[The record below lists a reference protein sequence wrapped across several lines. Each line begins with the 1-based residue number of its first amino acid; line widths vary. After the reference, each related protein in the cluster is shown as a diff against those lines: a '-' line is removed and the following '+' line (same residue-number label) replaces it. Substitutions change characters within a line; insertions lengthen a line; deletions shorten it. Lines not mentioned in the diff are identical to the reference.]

1 MTLSVATVFSSIN
14 ALTLSPALVALLLKP
29 SKGAQEAHADREQKE
44 AQTRTVR
51 GEEPVP
57 PPSGGEENENQEDSP
72 PEGGGTG
79 GEDSTS
85 PHRGGILGHVFR
97 PFNWVFDHATT
108 GYAWLVAKAIAL
120 WPVTLAVYG
129 VLAAAT
135 YFAITTTPTGFLPEE
150 DQGYFFINV
159 QLPEA
164 SKLDRTDDVLRR
176 VETLILDS
184 PGVEST
190 IAVAGFSLL
199 AGVNAPNAALC
210 VVIMKDWPERPDW
223 PVGKLVETLGPVL
236 GGIPDATVFAFN
248 PPAIRGLG
256 QAGGFE
262 MQIRDESDLG
272 LDVLAQATQAFLAAA
287 SADPQ
292 IGRALTTFNAQSP
305 QEKIVID
312 REQHLKL
319 GIPPEVVNDT
329 LSTMLGGAYV
339 NDFNYFGRVYRVY
352 AQADTQYRQTE
363 SDLLN
368 LQVRNEQG
376 SMTPL
381 DSFVTIEPIV
391 GPQNVVRY
399 NLATSATVNGSGAP
413 GVSSG
418 EVLTIVDRLANDV
431 LPAGMGYD
439 WTGVTYQQE
448 RAGNTAPIVFA
459 LAVVVVFLVLAAQ
472 YESWTIPLA
481 ILLAVPLGVLVRDAR
496 PAHPRHGQRRLR
508 PDRPRAAG
516 RAGREER
523 DPPRRVR
530 RAEAQRGRRRGRR
543 CRRRRPAPFPADPDD
558 RLLVRVGH
566 PPADGRHR
574 RRCRLAPD
582 PRHRRRRRHGL
593 RHRRGPGDDA
603 GLLRRD
609 PADQGALFSRGPKT
623 KTPQKPDGPRI
634 RGADT
639 PCQPCL
645 RSGFAR
651 RRLTEPV
658 SPTAAGPWG

>member
-1 MTLSVATVFSSIN
+1 M
-14 ALTLSPALVALLLKP
+14 
-29 SKGAQEAHADREQKE
+29 
-44 AQTRTVR
+44 
-51 GEEPVP
+51 
-57 PPSGGEENENQEDSP
+57 
-72 PEGGGTG
+72 
-79 GEDSTS
+79 
-85 PHRGGILGHVFR
+85 
-97 PFNWVFDHATT
+97 
-108 GYAWLVAKAIAL
+108 
-120 WPVTLAVYG
+120 
-129 VLAAAT
+129 
-135 YFAITTTPTGFLPEE
+135 
-150 DQGYFFINV
+150 
-159 QLPEA
+159 
-164 SKLDRTDDVLRR
+164 LRR

-418 EVLTIVDRLANDV
+418 EVLKIVDRIATDT

-448 RAGNTAPIVFA
+448 QAGNTAPIVFA
-459 LAVVVVFLVLAAQ
+459 LAVIVVFLVLAAQ

-481 ILLAVPLGVLVRDAR
+481 ILLAVPLGVLGAMLGLLTRGMANDVYAQIGLVLLVALVAKNAILLVEFAVQKRNEGDGVVDA
-496 PAHPRHGQRRLR
+496 AVDAARLR
-508 PDRPRAAG
+508 FRPILMTAFSFVLGTLPLMVATGAGAASRQTLG
-516 RAGREER
+516 TAVVAGMVFATAVGLVMTPVFYAVIQRTKER
-523 DPPRRVR
+523 VKPRT
-530 RAEAQRGRRRGRR
+530 EDESAQK
-543 CRRRRPAPFPADPDD
+543 A
-558 RLLVRVGH
+558 
-566 PPADGRHR
+566 
-574 RRCRLAPD
+574 
-582 PRHRRRRRHGL
+582 
-593 RHRRGPGDDA
+593 
-603 GLLRRD
+603 
-609 PADQGALFSRGPKT
+609 
-623 KTPQKPDGPRI
+623 
-634 RGADT
+634 
-639 PCQPCL
+639 
-645 RSGFAR
+645 
-651 RRLTEPV
+651 
-658 SPTAAGPWG
+658 